1 MKKIWMVA
9 GLAFFAAALAFIV
22 THSYNNTSG
31 KLVMQGLAMQAD
43 GSPIPPLPP
52 HYTSG
57 EETLV
62 ADGSPIPPLPPHY
75 SEGAGALGADGSP
88 IPPLP
93 PHFDAIGAA
102 A

>member
-9 GLAFFAAALAFIV
+9 GLAFFAAALAFTV
-22 THSYNNTSG
+22 TGSANNTSG
-31 KLVMQGLAMQAD
+31 KLVMQGVATQAD

-52 HYTSG
+52 HF
-57 EETLV
+57 
-62 ADGSPIPPLPPHY
+62 
-75 SEGAGALGADGSP
+75 SEGAGAQGADGSP

-93 PHFDAIGAA
+93 PHFDAIRAA